1 MRYRSITKI
10 MMAAAIALSG
20 FAGSAVW
27 AQHLDAKDVRI
38 VSPGEDTTTR
48 HVALVLNKSSI
59 VELPVPAADVV
70 ITNPDIAD
78 AAVQTAKRMIFRG
91 IQIGQTNAFV
101 FDHAGNQILN
111 LEIQVTPD
119 IPLLNEMIA
128 RRVPS
133 ARVQAEA
140 VGQEVTLSGFANSS
154 LEVTQIL
161 QLTEAF
167 TGREPLNFVAI
178 DAADQVTLQVRIV
191 ELQRSV
197 AKQLGVNL
205 NGSTIIDD
213 NLLLDFATANAA
225 SGGTGI
231 ANAGFV
237 DGASSIGLSVSA
249 LERVGMLRTLAE
261 PTITAISGE
270 TGNFLAGGEFPVP
283 TGEAQD
289 GGITI
294 EFRPFGVGLS
304 FTPFVLSEGRISLR
318 VSSEVSELSTE
329 GAINVGDISIPS
341 LTTRRVETTVELG
354 SGKSMMLAGLIQ
366 ETTRQELSAV
376 PGARNIP
383 VLGALFQGRDYAHD
397 ETELVVLVTPILTGS
412 ASLDEFATP
421 ADGLVIPTDKE
432 TIFFS
437 RLNRVYGRSGDEKE
451 ALKNYNAPVGF
462 IEE

>member
-1 MRYRSITKI
+1 
-10 MMAAAIALSG
+10 
-20 FAGSAVW
+20 
-27 AQHLDAKDVRI
+27 
-38 VSPGEDTTTR
+38 
-48 HVALVLNKSSI
+48 
-59 VELPVPAADVV
+59 
-70 ITNPDIAD
+70 
-78 AAVQTAKRMIFRG
+78 
-91 IQIGQTNAFV
+91 
-101 FDHAGNQILN
+101 
-111 LEIQVTPD
+111 
-119 IPLLNEMIA
+119 
-128 RRVPS
+128 
-133 ARVQAEA
+133 
-140 VGQEVTLSGFANSS
+140 
-154 LEVTQIL
+154 
-161 QLTEAF
+161 
-167 TGREPLNFVAI
+167 
-178 DAADQVTLQVRIV
+178 LQVRII

-213 NLLLDFATANAA
+213 NLLLDFATATTFPSPA
-225 SGGTGI
+225 GV
-231 ANAGFV
+231 ANAGFA
-237 DGASSIGLSVSA
+237 DGTSTLGFSISA

-289 GGITI
+289 GGVTI

-304 FTPFVLSEGRISLR
+304 FTPFVMSKGRISLR
-318 VSSEVSELSTE
+318 VTTEVSELSTE
-329 GAINVGDISIPS
+329 GAISLGEISIPS

-397 ETELVVLVTPILTGS
+397 ETELVVLVTPILTQANNPNAFSTPVDGFV
-412 ASLDEFATP
+412 AAT
-421 ADGLVIPTDKE
+421 DIQ

-437 RLNRVYGRSGDEKE
+437 KLNRVYGRNGDETNRLSE
-451 ALKNYNAPVGF
+451 YDAPVGF